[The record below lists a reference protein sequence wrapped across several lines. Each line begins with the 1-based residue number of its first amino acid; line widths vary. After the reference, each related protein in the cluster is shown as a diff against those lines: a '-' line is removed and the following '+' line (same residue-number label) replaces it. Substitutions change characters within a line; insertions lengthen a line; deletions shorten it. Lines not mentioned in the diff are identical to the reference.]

1 MCDHSIMCWK
11 RFLRIPCIARR
22 SNQSILKEINPEYSL
37 EELILNIQYFGHLMQ
52 SVDSLEKTSCLE
64 RFRAGGKGGNR
75 GWDGWMAWLTQWTWI
90 WVNSGRCWRTG
101 KTGMLQS
108 MRSQRVW
115 HNWVTEQQDILV
127 RTLVDSLIT
136 FRWRVTKC

>member
-1 MCDHSIMCWK
+1 MCNHTVMCWQ

-37 EELILNIQYFGHLMQ
+37 EELTLNIQYFGHLMQ
-52 SVDSLEKTSCLE
+52 SVDSLEKTPCLE

-90 WVNSGRCWRTG
+90 WVNSGSCWRTG
-101 KTGMLQS
+101 NTGMLQS